1 MMRRLERRH
10 QPLAPRRV
18 FVQRVLLYV
27 SFSIVIIVCSLG
39 IGILGYHFTEH
50 LSWLDSLL
58 NASMILGGMGP
69 VDAIRTDAGKL
80 FASFYALFAGMVFL
94 VAVGVVFAPIVHRFL
109 HSFHVAPDDVVEA
122 ENEEKTDDGRQGKP
136 AEKQEL
142 RSLSSRPP
150 GRKR

>member
-1 MMRRLERRH
+1 MHRLERHH

-18 FVQRVLLYV
+18 FMQRVLLYLG
-27 SFSIVIIVCSLG
+27 FSIAIIGCSLG

-69 VDAIRTDAGKL
+69 VDAIHSDIGKV

-109 HSFHVAPDDVVEA
+109 HSFHVAPDDMVAA
-122 ENEEKTDDGRQGKP
+122 ESEEKSEVGHQGKLS
-136 AEKQEL
+136 EKEKM
-142 RSLSSRPP
+142 RTLSKRPP

>member
-1 MMRRLERRH
+1 MHRLERRH

-18 FVQRVLLYV
+18 FMQRVLLYLG
-27 SFSIVIIVCSLG
+27 FSIAIIACSLG

-69 VDAIRTDAGKL
+69 VDTIHTDAGKV

-109 HSFHVAPDDVVEA
+109 HSFHVAPDDVVAA
-122 ENEEKTDDGRQGKP
+122 ENEDKSEGDRKAKPSEK
-136 AEKQEL
+136 EKM
-142 RSLSSRPP
+142 RSLSKRPP